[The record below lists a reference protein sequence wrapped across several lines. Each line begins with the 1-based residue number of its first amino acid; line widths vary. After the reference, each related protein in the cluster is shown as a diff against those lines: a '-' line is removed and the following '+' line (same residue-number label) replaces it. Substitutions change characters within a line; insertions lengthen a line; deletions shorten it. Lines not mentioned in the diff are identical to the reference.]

1 MISDDL
7 AYILY
12 ISIYI
17 NPLQVYP
24 AAADSRVSLRST
36 TTFSDGSL
44 ALCRDIN
51 QLGTRIYPTQS
62 FILSELNSWESA
74 YAILRSFQ
82 LKSAYCEADDVMCFQ

>member
-1 MISDDL
+1 MIWHIFCTYPLD
-7 AYILY
+7 A
-12 ISIYI
+12 
-17 NPLQVYP
+17 LQVYP